1 MLAFEVMIDKILA
14 EITDNNGTKYSIS
27 LTIWETKVMS
37 FRIWETNNDNAR
49 IRYVNG
55 GKVDWCLDGT
65 DDWFLTPP
73 EVKRFIDDML
83 VRVLR
88 NRAFL

>member
-27 LTIWETKVMS
+27 LTICGTKDMF
-37 FRIWETNNDNAR
+37 FRIWETNANAR
-49 IRYVNG
+49 TRYVNG
-55 GKVDWCLDGT
+55 ENVDWHLDGT
-65 DDWFLTPP
+65 EDRFLTPP
-73 EVKRFIDDML
+73 EVKRFVNDML